1 MFRTSQHTAYAF
13 DDFITSE
20 HILLHLQNDKKITNW
35 YAERYLTMTGQCRP
49 TQSFKNINLLVQS
62 INAKWKT
69 DFLRAVFFFKESKV
83 TSCLLH

>member
-62 INAKWKT
+62 INVRLIFCVPFSFSKNPKSV
-69 DFLRAVFFFKESKV
+69 RVF
-83 TSCLLH
+83 CIN